1 MEKFD
6 YNKKDKFF
14 WKYNDALEH
23 LEKIVSSFIREVEYD
38 DEHNPIEHYSS
49 RIKSIE
55 SIYEKLQKRGLEFN
69 AYNIENNLMD
79 VAGIRIVCHFKN
91 DLYRMI
97 ELIRKDL
104 SIDVVCEKDY
114 INNPKKSGYSSYH
127 MIVKVPIID
136 NDKFIYV
143 PVEIQI
149 RTLAMDLYASL
160 EHKTRYKKDVYL
172 TDEMNETI
180 YDIRQKTV
188 NMDNELKNI
197 IDESAMVSKTIKS
210 KDSLLYDLGLSS
222 KIDADMLEKYDL
234 GLEKLKCIL
243 KEIFTGYSI
252 EEKNSMEDVKYR
264 RKTPKSIYKKL
275 VSKGVFDFSEDS
287 IDKNLNDVIGGRIV
301 CSFLSD
307 MDNIIESIISY
318 FGEDNVIIK
327 DYVKNPKESGY
338 SSYHIIVKVPVYYKE
353 ETIFVNAEIQ
363 VRTKAMNMWASFH
376 HKLCYKKET
385 TPEIEE
391 MLKEWAYEIRKIDK
405 SYDDIYRKV
414 YKYIG
419 MDKPKSLARIKK

>member
-149 RTLAMDLYASL
+149 RTLAKEAP
-160 EHKTRYKKDVYL
+160 
-172 TDEMNETI
+172 
-180 YDIRQKTV
+180 
-188 NMDNELKNI
+188 
-197 IDESAMVSKTIKS
+197 
-210 KDSLLYDLGLSS
+210 LG
-222 KIDADMLEKYDL
+222 
-234 GLEKLKCIL
+234 G
-243 KEIFTGYSI
+243 
-252 EEKNSMEDVKYR
+252 
-264 RKTPKSIYKKL
+264 
-275 VSKGVFDFSEDS
+275 
-287 IDKNLNDVIGGRIV
+287 
-301 CSFLSD
+301 
-307 MDNIIESIISY
+307 
-318 FGEDNVIIK
+318 
-327 DYVKNPKESGY
+327 
-338 SSYHIIVKVPVYYKE
+338 
-353 ETIFVNAEIQ
+353 
-363 VRTKAMNMWASFH
+363 ASFAF
-376 HKLCYKKET
+376 Y
-385 TPEIEE
+385 I
-391 MLKEWAYEIRKIDK
+391 KI
-405 SYDDIYRKV
+405 Y
-414 YKYIG
+414 
-419 MDKPKSLARIKK
+419 